1 MKYKYKN
8 LIPFVLIIFMAAA
21 WYQIIR
27 DSVNTTREYNGYV
40 EAARK
45 FSKDAVLLDAA
56 ENYNK
61 AIQMKDSVG
70 LRIELADLYKNNDM
84 MDEASETAQAMITA
98 FPQNAQAYEY
108 LMNLYLFQESYGG
121 CFRTYDRANKVGAVS
136 DKMKQM
142 ISDIQYK
149 YKVIASGFSEVSM
162 YSNDICAVK
171 IGDFWGF
178 VNAAGENL
186 SGAEYRTAGDFT
198 GDKAFVENQEGEKY
212 FIDSEGN
219 KRGVLPD
226 GVDPESVGNF
236 QDGVYSVCDSGK
248 YDFYTI
254 DKQKVLGSY
263 SDATTFAN
271 GYAVVLTDTGFG
283 LIDAEG
289 KAVGSADYLKVACDE
304 RGVATEKERIFF
316 MKGDSWLMTSVDG
329 SVVGTDTYE
338 EVKPFY
344 PNGAYAAVKKEGKW
358 GFVDTEG
365 KMCITPQFEDAR
377 SFSNG
382 YAAVKKDHMWG
393 FVDVSG
399 NIVIEP
405 VFQEAMDMN
414 SSGNI
419 FVKENG
425 GWKLISLYQ
434 YNY

>member
-8 LIPFVLIIFMAAA
+8 LIPFVLVIFMAAA

-27 DSVNTTREYNGYV
+27 DSVNATREYNGYV
-40 EAARK
+40 EAARR
-45 FSKDAVLLDAA
+45 FSDDKVLLDAV

-70 LRIELADLYKNNDM
+70 LRMELADVYKDNDM
-84 MDEASETAQAMITA
+84 MDETAETAQAMISA

-108 LMNLYLFQESYGG
+108 LMDLYLSQESYGG

-136 DKMKQM
+136 ERMTQI
-142 ISDIQYK
+142 ISEIQYK
-149 YKVIASGFSEVSM
+149 YRIIASGFSEVSM
-162 YSNDICAVK
+162 YSNDICAVR
-171 IGDFWGF
+171 IGDFWAF
-178 VNAAGENL
+178 VDASGVNL
-186 SGAEYRTAGDFT
+186 SGAEYKSTGDFT
-198 GDKAFVENQEGEKY
+198 EDKVLVENLDGEKY

-226 GVDPESVGNF
+226 GVSSDNIGNF
-236 QDGVYSVCDSGK
+236 RDGVYFICDSGK
-248 YDFYTI
+248 YDFYTMG
-254 DKQKVLGSY
+254 KQKVLGDY

-289 KAVGSADYLKVACDE
+289 KAIGSTDYLKVACDE
-304 RGVATEKERIFF
+304 RKVATENKRIFF
-316 MKGDSWLMTSVDG
+316 MKGDSWIMTSTDG
-329 SVVGTDTYE
+329 EVVGTDTYE
-338 EVKPFY
+338 DARPFY
-344 PNGAYAAVKKEGKW
+344 PNGAYAAVKKDGKW
-358 GFVDTEG
+358 GFVDAEG
-365 KMCITPQFEDAR
+365 KMCIAPQFDEAR

-399 NIVIEP
+399 TIVIEP

-414 SSGNI
+414 SSGNV

-425 GWKLISLYQ
+425 GWVLISLYQ